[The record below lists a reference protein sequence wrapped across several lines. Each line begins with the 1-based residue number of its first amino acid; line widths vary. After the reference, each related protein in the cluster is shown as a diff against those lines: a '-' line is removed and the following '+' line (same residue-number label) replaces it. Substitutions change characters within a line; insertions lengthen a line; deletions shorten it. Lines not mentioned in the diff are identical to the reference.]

1 MIAERLNEVREE
13 IRQAAI
19 RAGRMNTDV
28 RLMAVTKGVSA
39 NRLVEA
45 VQDGQFLFGENYV
58 QEGCTKI
65 EEVRRFLADD
75 AVFSRI
81 EWHFI
86 GHLQTNK
93 AKSVAGRFHCLETL
107 DSLELAS
114 GLNRR
119 CEAVGVRMNVLI
131 QVNIGSDPGKSGIS
145 PANVQDFLQ
154 ALQPFPNLFV
164 RGFMTITPYS
174 EDLNQVRLWYRA
186 LRHLRDRMQ
195 KEFNE
200 LQLTELSMGMSHDFP
215 VAVEEG
221 ATIVRVGTAIFG
233 ARSK

>member
-1 MIAERLNEVREE
+1 M
-13 IRQAAI
+13 
-19 RAGRMNTDV
+19 TDDV

-39 NRLVEA
+39 NRIVEA
-45 VQDGQFLFGENYV
+45 VQAGQFLFGENYV
-58 QEGCTKI
+58 QECCAKI
-65 EEVRRFLADD
+65 EEVRRLLADD
-75 AVFSRI
+75 TLFSRI

-93 AKSVAGRFHCLETL
+93 AKLVAGRFHCLETL
-107 DSLELAS
+107 DSLELAR

-119 CEAVGVRMNVLI
+119 CEAVGVHMNVLI
-131 QVNIGSDPGKSGIS
+131 QVNVGSDPAKSGIS
-145 PANVQDFLQ
+145 PATVQDFLRTF
-154 ALQPFPNLFV
+154 QPFSNLFV

-195 KEFNE
+195 EEFNE